1 MCVPCQG
8 HSPNKPQIKGDMVLE
23 AQQGCP
29 RGDTHTH
36 DPHTPPC
43 CQRPQPSAPSPPL
56 LPVRAHR
63 EANSLE
69 GAGALCSS
77 PAHSCQASK
86 AQSGASIRAR
96 FSQSVI
102 LAGALVVNNFVVPHC
117 ENEGHNGPLLN
128 LWCDDLVQQLIKC
141 YGNRASELFIAAFV
155 CLRVYLVL
163 CCFSV
168 QC

>member
-1 MCVPCQG
+1 M
-8 HSPNKPQIKGDMVLE
+8 
-23 AQQGCP
+23 
-29 RGDTHTH
+29 
-36 DPHTPPC
+36 
-43 CQRPQPSAPSPPL
+43 
-56 LPVRAHR
+56 
-63 EANSLE
+63 
-69 GAGALCSS
+69 
-77 PAHSCQASK
+77 
-86 AQSGASIRAR
+86 
-96 FSQSVI
+96 
-102 LAGALVVNNFVVPHC
+102 VNNFVVPHC